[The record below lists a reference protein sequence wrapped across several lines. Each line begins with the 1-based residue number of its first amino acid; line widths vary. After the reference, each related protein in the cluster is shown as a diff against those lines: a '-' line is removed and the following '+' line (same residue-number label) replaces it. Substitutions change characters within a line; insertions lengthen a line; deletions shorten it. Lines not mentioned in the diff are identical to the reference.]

1 MRALILNSGVGSRML
16 DLTSNKC
23 KCMVEVSDDL
33 LLVDMQVRALVKCG
47 ITDIIMTTGPFADEL
62 EEHLCNKHPEV
73 VFSLI
78 NNPLYDKTNYI
89 YSIYLARDFLQ
100 EDILLLHGDLV
111 FEESVLRDVLASGDS
126 VMVVDSTKPLPEKDF
141 KAVVKDNKVRHV
153 SIDVFEDAYYAQ
165 PLYKLFK
172 DDWFKWLDEI
182 IRYCDDGKTN
192 VYAENAFND
201 VSNNM
206 NVKAL
211 DIKGRICFEIDDKH
225 DLDKSKELITL
236 CL

>member
-1 MRALILNSGVGSRML
+1 MKALILNSGVGSRML

-23 KCMVEVSDDL
+23 KCMVEVSDNL
-33 LLVDMQVRALVKCG
+33 LLVDMQIRALVNCG

-89 YSIYLARDFLQ
+89 YSIYLAKDFLQ

-111 FEESVLRDVLASGDS
+111 FEESVLRDVLTSGDS

-141 KAVVKDNKVRHV
+141 KAVVKKNKVRHV
-153 SIDVFEDAYYAQ
+153 SIDVFDDAYYAQ
-165 PLYKLFK
+165 PLYKLLK
-172 DDWFKWLDEI
+172 QDWLIWLDEI
-182 IRYCDDGKTN
+182 IRFCDDGITN
-192 VYAENAFND
+192 VYAENAFNN
-201 VSNNM
+201 VSFKM
-206 NVKAL
+206 NVRAL
-211 DIKGRICFEIDDKH
+211 DVLGRICFEIDDKN
-225 DLDKSKELITL
+225 DLENAKDLIAL